1 MPGTRTLFFQPSAQ
15 QVADAPDTK
24 FRQFLN
30 ERLAL
35 DLRDFHELRTWTL
48 DHLNEF
54 WTAVWDYTHII
65 GERTDVKVL
74 FDDSQPMDTVNPNLI
89 RARLNYAENML
100 LSHPYARTSNR
111 ALVSLIE
118 PKSLSDLDSSI
129 TRQLSFEQL
138 YQEVRV
144 VAHTLRTSFG
154 VKPGDTVGA
163 FSPSNAE
170 AVVFCLA
177 TLAIG
182 AVWSSCAAEFG
193 AVAVLERLEQIEPK
207 VLLTADSYAYGG
219 KTHKIYPKLEEIL
232 AKLPSVKH
240 VVVVGQLYR
249 DREPREPFP
258 TAASSSASDAKE
270 WISYNEVK
278 KRGQGAPAEIEFHRC
293 NAMDPQWVLYS
304 SGTTGKP
311 KAIVHSHGGM
321 VLSQKMVHSLHNC
334 AKPGDA
340 QMTFT
345 TLGWMMW
352 NHMVGT
358 LGVGVCAVL
367 YDGSPFHPGPET
379 FWALSSKLKIN
390 ILGVSPRYL
399 QTLETNGYRPN
410 QDYDLSCIDQIQLA
424 GSVLKPPL
432 YDWMRDNV
440 RTEVW
445 VNNGT
450 GGTDICNLFIGAVKS
465 VPIYH
470 GEISVIALGMD
481 LQAWNDDGKPVIDE
495 TGDMVICK
503 PFPNQPVGFWGRD
516 GLKRYH
522 AAYFE
527 GYPVQPAVW
536 QHGDWIE
543 LHSQT
548 RGVMVYGRSDGVLNP
563 AGVRFGSSEIYS
575 VVENVEGVEDCLA
588 VGQRLPDGDE
598 RFILF
603 VKPKDPTSL
612 SPTVAEAIRSA
623 IRTSLSTRHVPAK
636 IIHLNKLPYTTNG
649 KRLEVP
655 TKKLI
660 NGTKWETLN
669 LSSAED
675 PECLKVF
682 VDHPEL
688 TFDNKE
694 PKGKSN
700 VKAKL

>member
-1 MPGTRTLFFQPSAQ
+1 MPGTRTLFFQPTAQ

-24 FRQFLN
+24 FREWLN
-30 ERLAL
+30 ARRSLE
-35 DLRDFHELRTWTL
+35 LRDFHELRAWTL
-48 DHLNEF
+48 EHLDEF
-54 WTAVWDYTHII
+54 WTAVWDYTDVI
-65 GERTDVKVL
+65 GDRTDENVL
-74 FDDSQPMDTVNPNLI
+74 FDATEPMDTVNPRLI
-89 RARLNYAENML
+89 RAKLNYAENML
-100 LSHPYARTSNR
+100 LSHPHARSDHR

-118 PKSLSDLDSSI
+118 PRSLSDLSSSL
-129 TRQLSFEQL
+129 TRQLSFEDL
-138 YQEVRV
+138 YQEVRL
-144 VAHTLRTSFG
+144 VAHTLRTDFG
-154 VKPGDTVGA
+154 VRPGDTVGA

-193 AVAVLERLEQIEPK
+193 SVAVLERLEQIEPK
-207 VLLTADSYAYGG
+207 VLLTADAYAYAG
-219 KTHKIYPKLEEIL
+219 KTHEIYPKLQEIL
-232 AKLPSVKH
+232 AKLPTVKH
-240 VVVVGQLYR
+240 VVVVGQLDR
-249 DREPREPFP
+249 DREPRVEFP
-258 TAASSSASDAKE
+258 ASRPRGQE
-270 WISYNEVK
+270 WLSYNEVK
-278 KRGQGAPAEIEFHRC
+278 KRGQGAEKEIKFERVD
-293 NAMDPQWVLYS
+293 AMSPQWVLYS

-321 VLSQKMVHSLHNC
+321 VLSQKMVHTLHNT

-352 NHMVGT
+352 NHLCGALGCGT
-358 LGVGVCAVL
+358 TAILF
-367 YDGSPFHPGPET
+367 DGSPFHPGPGT
-379 FWALSSKLKIN
+379 FFALASHYRVS

-399 QTLETNGYRPN
+399 QTLETANYVPKK
-410 QDYDLSCIDQIQLA
+410 DYDLSCISQIQLA
-424 GSVLKPPL
+424 GSVLKPDL
-432 YDWMRDNV
+432 YDWMRNNV
-440 RTEVW
+440 HKDVW

-481 LQAWNDDGKPVIDE
+481 LQAWNDDGKPVTDE

-503 PFPNQPVGFWGRD
+503 PFPNQPVGFWGKD
-516 GLKRYH
+516 GMKRYH

-527 GYPVQPAVW
+527 GYPGTPVW

-548 RGVMVYGRSDGVLNP
+548 KGVMVYGRSDGVLNP

-603 VKPKDPTSL
+603 VKPSDGARELAQPVIDRIKS
-612 SPTVAEAIRSA
+612 SIRA
-623 IRTSLSTRHVPAK
+623 ALSTRHIPAK

-660 NGTKWETLN
+660 NGAAWESLN

-688 TFDNKE
+688 RLAQQPGQGD
-694 PKGKSN
+694 

>member
-1 MPGTRTLFFQPSAQ
+1 MPGKRTLFSQPTVEQIAS
-15 QVADAPDTK
+15 APDTK
-24 FRQFLN
+24 FRLYLN
-30 ERLAL
+30 ERFNTS
-35 DLRDFHELRTWTL
+35 LRDYHEMREWIL

-54 WTAVWDYTHII
+54 WVAVWDYTKII
-65 GERTDVKVL
+65 GQRTDDKVL
-74 FDDSQPMDTVNPNLI
+74 FDDTQPMDTVNPNLI
-89 RARLNYAENML
+89 RARLNYAENAL
-100 LSHPYARTSNR
+100 LSHPYARSSHR
-111 ALVSLIE
+111 SLVSLIE
-118 PKSLSDLDSSI
+118 PKTLSDLSSSI
-129 TRQLSFEQL
+129 TRQLTFEEL
-138 YQEVRV
+138 YQEVRL
-144 VAHTLRTSFG
+144 VAHTLRTDFG
-154 VKPGDTVGA
+154 IRPGDTVAA

-182 AVWSSCAAEFG
+182 AIWSSCAAEFG
-193 AVAVLERLEQIEPK
+193 SVAVLERLEQIEPK
-207 VLLTADSYAYGG
+207 VLLTADAYAYGG
-219 KTHKIYPKLEEIL
+219 KTHEIYPKLNEIL

-240 VVVVGQLYR
+240 VVVVGQLCR
-249 DREPREPFP
+249 DREPRVPFP
-258 TAASSSASDAKE
+258 TKDKRGGKE
-270 WISYNEVK
+270 WLSYNEVR
-278 KRGQGAPAEIEFHRC
+278 KRGEGAPKEIKFHKS
-293 NAMDPQWVLYS
+293 NAMDPCWVLYS

-321 VLSQKMVHSLHNC
+321 VISQKMVHTLHNN

-352 NHMVGT
+352 NHQIGSLLVGSAAI
-358 LGVGVCAVL
+358 LF
-367 YDGSPFHPGPET
+367 DGSPFHPGPAT
-379 FWALSSKLKIN
+379 FFALASHLKVTIF
-390 ILGVSPRYL
+390 GVSPRYL
-399 QTLETNGYRPN
+399 QTLETAQYVPN
-410 QDYDLSCIDQIQLA
+410 KEYDLTCIDQIQLA
-424 GSVLKPPL
+424 GSVLKPDL

-440 RTEVW
+440 HEGVW

-450 GGTDICNLFIGAVKS
+450 GGTDICNLFIGAAKS

-503 PFPNQPVGFWGRD
+503 PFPNQPVGFWGKD
-516 GLKRYH
+516 GMKRYH

-527 GYPVQPAVW
+527 GFPGKPVW

-548 RGVMVYGRSDGVLNP
+548 KGVMVYGRSDGVLNP

-575 VVENVEGVEDCLA
+575 VVENIEGVEDALA
-588 VGQRLPDGDE
+588 IGQKLPDGDE
-598 RFILF
+598 RFVLF
-603 VKPKDPTSL
+603 VKPKDADHL
-612 SPTVAEAIRSA
+612 SQAVVDRIKSSIRS
-623 IRTSLSTRHVPAK
+623 SLSTRHIPAK
-636 IIHLNKLPYTTNG
+636 MIYLPKLPYTTNG

-655 TKKLI
+655 TKKLV
-660 NGTKWETLN
+660 NGAKWESLN

-675 PECLKVF
+675 PNVLKVF

-688 TFDNKE
+688 RLTPAD
-694 PKGKSN
+694 G